1 MERVRAWRPPVPGV
15 AEVFHAHFTEHVYPM
30 HAHATWT
37 LLIVDDGAVRYDL
50 DRHEHGALTG
60 VVTLLPPDV
69 PHNGRSAD
77 PENPDGFRKRV
88 LYLERDS
95 LGLDL
100 IGAAVDQPAFVDPL
114 LRQRIHQV
122 HRALRTSGEE
132 LEAESRL
139 TLVRERLRER
149 LARAE
154 AGTAEALSGTA
165 AQLLRDLID
174 ARIVDGVSLAAA
186 AEELHFHPVHLIRS
200 FTREYG
206 MAPHRYLTSRRVDLA
221 RGLLLA
227 GMPPSQ
233 AATASGFWDQSH
245 LTRHFKRV
253 VGVSPGRFADA
264 GPGSSPSSSPSS
276 SPDARS
282 RTRPGKLAVP

>member
-1 MERVRAWRPPVPGV
+1 MEQVRAWRPPVPGV

-30 HAHATWT
+30 HAHSTWT

-50 DRHEHGALTG
+50 DRHEHGALAG

-77 PENPDGFRKRV
+77 PGNPDGFRKRV

-95 LGLDL
+95 LGADL
-100 IGAAVDQPAFVDPL
+100 VGAAVDRPAFADPL

-122 HRALRTSGEE
+122 HRALRAPGEE
-132 LEAESRL
+132 LAAESRL

-149 LARAE
+149 LTPLAPAPPAE
-154 AGTAEALSGTA
+154 PPSRQA
-165 AQLLRDLID
+165 ASLLRDLID
-174 ARIVDGVSLAAA
+174 ARVVEGVSLEAAA
-186 AEELHFHPVHLIRS
+186 GELHFHPVHLIRS
-200 FTREYG
+200 FTRAYG

-227 GMPPSQ
+227 GMPAAQ
-233 AATASGFWDQSH
+233 AATESGFWDQSH
-245 LTRHFKRV
+245 LNRHFKRV
-253 VGVSPGRFADA
+253 VGVSPSRFAA
-264 GPGSSPSSSPSS
+264 P
-276 SPDARS
+276 
-282 RTRPGKLAVP
+282 

>member
-1 MERVRAWRPPVPGV
+1 MPVLYIPSMEEVRAWRPSVPGV

-60 VVTLLPPDV
+60 LVTLLPPDV

-77 PENPDGFRKRV
+77 PDNPDGFRKRV

-95 LGLDL
+95 LGTGL
-100 IGAAVDQPAFVDPL
+100 IGAAVDRPAFADPL
-114 LRQRIHQV
+114 LRHRVHQV
-122 HRALRTSGEE
+122 HRTLWTPGEE

-149 LARAE
+149 LAPAAPVAAE
-154 AGTAEALSGTA
+154 PPSSTA
-165 AQLLRDLID
+165 ASLLRDLID
-174 ARIVDGVSLAAA
+174 ARIVEGVSLEAAA
-186 AEELHFHPVHLIRS
+186 AELHFHPTHLIRS

-227 GMPPSQ
+227 GMPPAQ
-233 AATASGFWDQSH
+233 VATASGFWDQSH
-245 LTRHFKRV
+245 LTRHFKSI
-253 VGVSPGRFADA
+253 VGVSPGRFA
-264 GPGSSPSSSPSS
+264 
-276 SPDARS
+276 
-282 RTRPGKLAVP
+282 VP